1 MRASDYIDWSIKSL
15 YYVGG
20 VASTVVGSLLSSK
33 IRVYHDA
40 RNNHRDELKQ
50 KVLEPL
56 YKMLGFY
63 GVPQF
68 TVLYQAQQFNPQAL
82 AGESP
87 STYGP
92 SVTLERPGH
101 EPTIDGILLEDARL
115 HHYPTVIAASETLK
129 KQWTAQAERHKAF
142 IEAIAQEI
150 LTASRLPAFPAPS
163 PGPYVMHWNLG
174 TFVYNRLV
182 LEADA
187 RLWTQAQADGQIP
200 DCHILND
207 GQVSAAKGS
216 EAQMKNLIQWVDA
229 MLIGRREQ
237 AMALR
242 EGLRTLEEKRAVL
255 SRQLSLAIAEK
266 KLRRRCSLVRFF

>member
-1 MRASDYIDWSIKSL
+1 VRADYIDWSIKSL

-40 RNNHRDELKQ
+40 RNSHRDELKQ

-56 YKMLGFY
+56 RKMLGFY
-63 GVPQF
+63 GAPQF
-68 TVLYQAQQFNPQAL
+68 TVLYRAQQFNSQAP
-82 AGESP
+82 ADESP

-92 SVTLERPGH
+92 TVVLERPAH
-101 EPTIDGILLEDARL
+101 EPKIDDVLLEDARV
-115 HHYPTVIAASETLK
+115 HHFRGVISASDALRKE
-129 KQWTAQAERHKAF
+129 WTMQAELHKTF
-142 IEAIAQEI
+142 VEAIAQEI
-150 LTASRLPAFPAPS
+150 LSASGLPSFPAPA
-163 PGPYVMHWNLG
+163 GPYVMHWNLG

-187 RLWTQAQADGQIP
+187 RLWMEPQPDGQVP
-200 DCHILND
+200 DCHTLND

-216 EAQMKNLIQWVDA
+216 KPQMKNLIQWVDA
-229 MLIGRREQ
+229 MLTGRRAQ
-237 AMALR
+237 AMTLR
-242 EGLRTLEEKRAVL
+242 EGLRALEEKRTAL
-255 SRQLSLAIAEK
+255 SHQLNLAIAGK